1 MSLTLPRA
9 KSHPTVNFTVILNP
23 CSGPCVNGSL
33 PEAPYLAEMPNLK
46 NYDNIRTLG
55 YVATN
60 YTNKPIDEVII
71 EIETYAHW
79 TTILN
84 DSRMAVDGIFF
95 DETPGAYDWQKF
107 DYLARAQDE
116 VKGAEGLGERLIGN
130 LD

>member
-1 MSLTLPRA
+1 
-9 KSHPTVNFTVILNP
+9 
-23 CSGPCVNGSL
+23 
-33 PEAPYLAEMPNLK
+33 MPNLK
-46 NYDNIRTLG
+46 NYTNIRTLG

-84 DSRMAVDGIFF
+84 DSRMAVNGIFF
-95 DETPGAYDWQKF
+95 DETPGAYDWRKY

-116 VKGAEGLGERLIGN
+116 VKGAEGLGERLIGK
-130 LD
+130 LE